1 MKKSIALLLA
11 CIIIIG
17 LAGCGSTATT
27 TAATTTKAASSQTS
41 AATTTAKPGPTGD
54 PVKIGVTTVLT
65 GDRALEGKYATNTIK
80 ILEQEINDAGGVLGR
95 PLKIVVQDSLGTD
108 IGAVNA
114 YRKLAD
120 DKDIVAIV
128 GSDSSNDNLAIAPDA
143 KKLMI
148 PTVGQ
153 GSSPKLMAE
162 ANANPW
168 LFQLRAIDATLI
180 QALTQHAV
188 EKLGYKKFAIIH
200 DTETSSADQARVF
213 AESLKAMGIT
223 PLVTV
228 PFTTGTKDFTSHI
241 VQIQKANVEAII
253 AASFGTEAAILVQQI
268 RAMGMDKM
276 PIFGSNVYADPI
288 VIALAKDAMN
298 GVYCAAH
305 WVPTTPNPKGKAIA
319 EKYKAMYNE
328 DLGKAGAQVYDHVYI
343 LVEAIKKAGST
354 DRTKVRDAMNTI
366 TNYQGAMTTYDISTN
381 GDCGRGGLLVQVVEQ
396 KAKVL
401 GEISAGPKKK

>member
-1 MKKSIALLLA
+1 MKKSIALLLV
-11 CIIIIG
+11 CIMFIG

-27 TAATTTKAASSQTS
+27 TAATT
-41 AATTTAKPGPTGD
+41 AATTKSATTAATTKAGPTGD

-80 ILEQEINDAGGVLGR
+80 IIEQEINDAGGVLGR

-114 YRKLAD
+114 FRKLAD

-148 PTVGQ
+148 PTAAQ

-180 QALTQHAV
+180 KALTQHAV

-213 AESLKAMGIT
+213 AESLKELGIT

-228 PFTTGTKDFTSHI
+228 PFTTGTKDFTSHL
-241 VQIQKANVEAII
+241 VQIQKQNVDAII

-268 RAMGMDKM
+268 RSMGMDKM

-288 VIALAKDAMN
+288 VIALAKEAMN

-319 EKYKAMYNE
+319 DKYKAMYNE

-343 LVEAIKKAGST
+343 LCEAIKRAGST

-366 TNYQGAMTTYDISTN
+366 VNYQGAMTLYDISTN
-381 GDCGRGGLLVQVVEQ
+381 GDAGRGGLLVQVVDM

>member
-1 MKKSIALLLA
+1 MKKSFAWILVLVM
-11 CIIIIG
+11 IVS
-17 LAGCGSTATT
+17 LAGCGTAATT
-27 TAATTTKAASSQTS
+27 TAATTKAAS
-41 AATTTAKPGPTGD
+41 AATTAAVTTKAGPTGD
-54 PVKIGVTTVLT
+54 PVKIGLATVLT
-65 GDRALEGKYATNTIK
+65 GDRALEGKYATNIVK

-114 YRKLAD
+114 FRKLAE
-120 DKDIVAIV
+120 DKEIVAII
-128 GSDSSNDNLAIAPDA
+128 GSDSSNDNLAVAPDA

-168 LFQLRAIDATLI
+168 LFQLRAIDGTLI
-180 QALTQHAV
+180 ESLMNYAV
-188 EKLGYKKFAIIH
+188 DKLGYKKFAIVH

-213 AESLKAMGIT
+213 AESLKAKGIT
-223 PLVTV
+223 PVVTV
-228 PFTTGTKDFTSHI
+228 PFTTGTKDFTSHL
-241 VQIQKANVEAII
+241 VQVQKANVDAII
-253 AASFGTEAAILVQQI
+253 CASFGTEAAILVQQI
-268 RAMGMDKM
+268 RSMGMDKM

-288 VIALAKDAMN
+288 VISLAKEAMN
-298 GVYCAAH
+298 GVYAAVH

-319 EKYKAMYNE
+319 EKYSALYKE

-343 LVEAIKKAGST
+343 LCEAIKKAGAT
-354 DRTKVRDAMNTI
+354 DRAKVRDAMNTI
-366 TNYQGAMTTYDISTN
+366 TNYQGAMTVYDISTN
-381 GDCGRGGLLVQVVEQ
+381 GDCGRGGLLVQVVDQ

-401 GEISAGPKKK
+401 GEITAGPKKK